1 MRKHTTI
8 DLDMEL
14 VRQAGAALGTQRV
27 TETVHA
33 ALDAVVRH
41 RRRMDFLA
49 LDPAI
54 DLADLGQMRSHRFA
68 ETGAHHATVKPTK
81 RQRS

>member
-1 MRKHTTI
+1 MRRHTTI

-14 VRQAGAALGTQRV
+14 VRRAGEALGTSRI

-33 ALDAVVRH
+33 ALDEVVR
-41 RRRMDFLA
+41 RRIRMGLSD

-54 DLADLGQMRSHRFA
+54 DLADLESMRGHRFA
-68 ETGAHHATVKPTK
+68 ERPASYDGDLPPEPD
-81 RQRS
+81 